1 MLKECDF
8 VVVCV
13 PLTQAT
19 KGLIGIEQLAAMKP
33 TAFLIDVSRGGVIN
47 HADLIIALEERQIA
61 GAALDVYPQE
71 PLPIDSPLWK
81 LPNVILTPHVAGVS
95 RYYDQRAVA
104 LFVENLNRYL
114 EGKNPLNLIDIQR
127 GY

>member
-8 VVVCV
+8 AVVCV
-13 PLTQAT
+13 PLTPST
-19 KGLIGIEQLAAMKP
+19 KHLFSAEQLEVMKP
-33 TAFLIDVSRGGVIN
+33 SAFLIDVSRGGVID
-47 HADLIIALEERQIA
+47 HEALLAALEEGQIA

-71 PLPIDSPLWK
+71 PLPEDNPLWK
-81 LPNVILTPHVAGVS
+81 ITNLILTPHIAGVS
-95 RYYDQRAVA
+95 RDYNQRAVN

-114 EGKNPLNLIDIQR
+114 KGKKPYNLVDLER